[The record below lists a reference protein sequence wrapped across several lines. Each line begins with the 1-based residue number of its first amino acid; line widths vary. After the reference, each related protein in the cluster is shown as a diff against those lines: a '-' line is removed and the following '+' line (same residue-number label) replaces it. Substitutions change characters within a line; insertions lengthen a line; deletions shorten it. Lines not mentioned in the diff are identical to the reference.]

1 MAKLIVQAIDH
12 PMPIHP
18 KRGHVL
24 QVCED
29 FEDEGSNVRD
39 GILQK
44 DGSRIFLFRIVRVP
58 GPAADYEHLIAS
70 DQNGK
75 DAADAREFRYRK
87 VKVDL
92 DAIEIADAAKG
103 KDIADKTVIVAAE
116 KAALEAAVAVE
127 AVPDDPFV
135 IPPKERG

>member
-12 PMPIHP
+12 PMSIHP

-70 DQNGK
+70 DRSGQ
-75 DAADAREFRYRK
+75 DAADTREFRYRK

-103 KDIADKTVIVAAE
+103 KNIADKTVIVAAE
-116 KAALEAAVAVE
+116 KATLEAAVAVE
-127 AVPDDPFV
+127 AVPDDPFIV
-135 IPPKERG
+135 PPKGRG